1 MRESNPKHFLQIT
14 LSGEK
19 IGPGRI
25 PVNHL
30 LRLLY
35 QFNKALHRSAMV
47 LLGEADSVRRGP
59 RQRSI
64 KDEISLDLVSLSHG
78 SPKTILGFERSRAQ
92 QAFDSM
98 DFGIE
103 VIEKSLDGL
112 KNVQEIEAELPT
124 GFDSG
129 VLLAWRDVGTLF
141 ESGITEMK
149 FQLNHRPVPVTT
161 NYSERGYKRI
171 QERIQGPQ
179 ILMRTIEGRLLMADF
194 KEHGTRCRVHPSVGD
209 PVFCLFDE
217 NQRDEVLENIL
228 HFVKVIGEA
237 KEDPATGKITSIKI
251 HDIQRL
257 EEREEEAADLLP
269 KGTPIPTDFWKSP
282 TIEELAESQGV
293 RPLND
298 VSLLFGTWPDDPNDG
313 FEESIRE
320 LRQQSTAGNSN
331 T

>member
-1 MRESNPKHFLQIT
+1 MGNC
-14 LSGEK
+14 
-19 IGPGRI
+19 
-25 PVNHL
+25 
-30 LRLLY
+30 
-35 QFNKALHRSAMV
+35 SAIRKY
-47 LLGEADSVRRGP
+47 G
-59 RQRSI
+59 
-64 KDEISLDLVSLSHG
+64 
-78 SPKTILGFERSRAQ
+78 
-92 QAFDSM
+92 
-98 DFGIE
+98 
-103 VIEKSLDGL
+103 
-112 KNVQEIEAELPT
+112 
-124 GFDSG
+124 
-129 VLLAWRDVGTLF
+129 
-141 ESGITEMK
+141 
-149 FQLNHRPVPVTT
+149 
-161 NYSERGYKRI
+161 
-171 QERIQGPQ
+171 
-179 ILMRTIEGRLLMADF
+179 LLMADF

-228 HFVKVIGEA
+228 HFVKIIGEA

-257 EEREEEAADLLP
+257 EDREEEAADLLP